1 MNIDENTL
9 IENATNVMANAYS
22 PYSNVK
28 VGAALLAK
36 SGKVFTGCNVE
47 NESYGLT
54 ICAERVAI
62 GCAVSAGE
70 REFNALAIV
79 NSTERIFTP
88 CGACCQVLAQFAPEL
103 NLILVNSKGNVRRTD
118 LKAIFPESFSMKE
131 DN

>member
-9 IENATNVMANAYS
+9 IENAKKVMAKAYS

-36 SGKVFTGCNVE
+36 SGKIFTGCNVE
-47 NESYGLT
+47 NASYGLT

-62 GCAVSAGE
+62 GCAVSSGE
-70 REFNALAIV
+70 REFNTLAIV

-103 NLILVNSKGNVRRTD
+103 NLILVNSKGDIRRTD
-118 LKAIFPESFSMKE
+118 LKTIFPESFSLRE
-131 DN
+131 DM